1 MLEELKLFVEN
12 LTIDCSFITH
22 HTFSG
27 VNLSGPG
34 FLARKDKI
42 ISALEHQI
50 SRGDLDAMAA
60 FRRNKRT
67 L

>member
-12 LTIDCSFITH
+12 LTCDCSFITH
-22 HTFSG
+22 HTVSG
-27 VNLSGPG
+27 ANLTGPN
-34 FLARKDKI
+34 FLKRKSKI
-42 ISALEHQI
+42 VAALEDEIKH
-50 SRGDLDAMAA
+50 GDMDWMAA